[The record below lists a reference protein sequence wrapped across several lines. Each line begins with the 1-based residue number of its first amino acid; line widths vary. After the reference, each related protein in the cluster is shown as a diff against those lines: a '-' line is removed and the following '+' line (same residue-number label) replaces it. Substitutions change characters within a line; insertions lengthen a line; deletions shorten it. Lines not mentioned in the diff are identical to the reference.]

1 MNETTQKIVDML
13 VTGGM
18 KVIIACIVIIVSFRL
33 STIIV
38 NSIRKGKKFSKID
51 KNVQGFSMSFLSI
64 LIKAI
69 GLLIAASLVGIP
81 TTSLITVVGS
91 AGVAIGLALQGGLS
105 NIAGGIMILLFKP
118 FSVGDYVD
126 TYGGSGTVRKI
137 ELFYT
142 QIVTPDNKK
151 IMLPNGDLS
160 NNPITNYSSMKT
172 RRVDL
177 KISVAYDSNIEKV
190 KSIIEK
196 VIKVNELV
204 LQEEEVLIRVREH
217 AASALTFDVRVWA
230 SQENYWTVYYDL
242 MEDIKE
248 AFDKNKIEI
257 PYNQLDVKIK
267 KW

>member
-1 MNETTQKIVDML
+1 
-13 VTGGM
+13 
-18 KVIIACIVIIVSFRL
+18 
-33 STIIV
+33 
-38 NSIRKGKKFSKID
+38 
-51 KNVQGFSMSFLSI
+51 MSFLSI

-177 KISVAYDSNIEKV
+177 KISVAYDSNM
-190 KSIIEK
+190 
-196 VIKVNELV
+196 
-204 LQEEEVLIRVREH
+204 Q
-217 AASALTFDVRVWA
+217 
-230 SQENYWTVYYDL
+230 Y
-242 MEDIKE
+242 
-248 AFDKNKIEI
+248 
-257 PYNQLDVKIK
+257 
-267 KW
+267 

>member
-267 KW
+267 K